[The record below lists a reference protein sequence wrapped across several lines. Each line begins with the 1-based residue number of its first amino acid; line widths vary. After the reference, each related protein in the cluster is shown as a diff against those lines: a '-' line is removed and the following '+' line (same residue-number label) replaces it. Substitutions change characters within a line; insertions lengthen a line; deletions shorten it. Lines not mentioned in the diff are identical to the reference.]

1 MSTNLSKDPQINP
14 LLGPN
19 GQTGYFMKKY
29 SINDKCGPEEWNNT
43 LGRYKEDECVFES
56 DGVRRTAAGGF
67 GLGADIIKTR
77 KEDKRLQ
84 AWGGCF
90 KTLDTPVVKKNKYGE
105 TYNVNEVLVDGADTP
120 DKCTQPN
127 HRWDPNY
134 LRKGVGKD
142 AFNTKTMSDVLGEIN
157 NGRMSDI
164 DIVSNV
170 KHTRRGDVLM
180 QKDNQETAVKGLVEE
195 TSLSTI
201 FLSEVNTNIIQQ
213 TIRYKVNE
221 RVHII
226 VDYQSPEALY
236 IVMRSIMLQHG
247 NFRVMSKD
255 LAEEI
260 RKLNLSVVKYC
271 VNEVSSN
278 VLQYQGYIKDI
289 EKLPNPMDR
298 PHPTDADFKGRNRA
312 YDMTRHI
319 APISTDGFQARHTI
333 KR

>member
-19 GQTGYFMKKY
+19 GKTGYFMKKY

-90 KTLDTPVVKKNKYGE
+90 KTLDTPIVKTNKYGE
-105 TYNVNEVLVDGADTP
+105 TYNVNEVLVDGVDTP
-120 DKCTQPN
+120 DKCAQPN
-127 HRWDPNY
+127 LRWNPDY

-142 AFNTKTMSDVLGEIN
+142 AFDKKTLGSVLGKIN
-157 NGRMSDI
+157 NGRVADAKEI
-164 DIVSNV
+164 SNV
-170 KHTRRGDVLM
+170 VHTRRGDVLM
-180 QKDNQETAVKGLVEE
+180 QQDNQETAVKGIVEE
-195 TSLSTI
+195 TALSTI
-201 FLSEVNTNIIQQ
+201 FFSTINTDIIQQ
-213 TIRYKVNE
+213 TMRYKVYE
-221 RVHII
+221 KTSMVVHQ
-226 VDYQSPEALY
+226 QSPEALY
-236 IVMRSIMLQHG
+236 TVMRSILLQHG
-247 NFRVMSKD
+247 NFGVGSSD
-255 LAEEI
+255 LAHEI
-260 RKLNLSVVKYC
+260 RKLNSLVVRYC
-271 VNEVSSN
+271 VKEVSSN
-278 VLQYQGYIKDI
+278 VLQYKGYVKDL
-289 EKLPNPMDR
+289 ENLPTPRDR

-319 APISTDGFQARHTI
+319 APVTTGGFQSRH
-333 KR
+333 KSQM